1 MEKWLPWFSMLL
13 GSSLVLEIFKLIVAG
28 VKARNAKKNNV
39 KALPEELSD
48 VKQQIG
54 NLKDYTTKGLEEINK
69 KLDNDSKH
77 FSSVDRTL
85 ARLSYA
91 VNHNAAGTELGLEN
105 DIIIFNA
112 LRDNKINGESE
123 RAERKI
129 KDYLLSEVHNQLT
142 VG

>member
-28 VKARNAKKNNV
+28 VKARNARKNNV

-54 NLKDYTTKGLEEINK
+54 NLKDYTAKGFEEINK
-69 KLDNDSKH
+69 KLDSDSKH
-77 FSSVDRTL
+77 FLNVDSTL
-85 ARLSYA
+85 AKLSYA
-91 VNHNAAGTELGLEN
+91 VNHNAVGTELGLEN